1 MDTNEPDPLVELLHA
16 PGDFHWRRWLL
27 HPIMTHRII
36 DALRHV
42 RDAGP
47 VIRSFA
53 DRDTERVWRRESV
66 PRLDTRIHR
75 AANRKLRMLDA
86 AVTLDALRVPP
97 GNRLE
102 ALKGD
107 RKGRHSIRVN
117 DQWRITFRWTDA
129 GPEDVLIEDY
139 H

>member
-1 MDTNEPDPLVELLHA
+1 MVIDGQPRQMRIGDGTWSSSEL
-16 PGDFHWRRWLL
+16 
-27 HPIMTHRII
+27 TCSVI
-36 DALRHV
+36 DATRYINH
-42 RDAGP
+42 AGE

-53 DRDTERVWRRESV
+53 DGETERVWLRETV
-66 PRLDTRIHR
+66 PRLDPRIHR
-75 AANRKLRMLDA
+75 VANRKLRMLDA
-86 AVTLDALRVPP
+86 ASTLDSLRVPP

-107 RKGRHSIRVN
+107 RKGRHSVRVN
-117 DQWRITFRWTDA
+117 DQWRITFRWTDG

>member
-1 MDTNEPDPLVELLHA
+1 M
-16 PGDFHWRRWLL
+16 
-27 HPIMTHRII
+27 
-36 DALRHV
+36 
-42 RDAGP
+42 
-47 VIRSFA
+47 
-53 DRDTERVWRRESV
+53 
-66 PRLDTRIHR
+66 
-75 AANRKLRMLDA
+75 
-86 AVTLDALRVPP
+86 LRVPP

-117 DQWRITFRWTDA
+117 DQWRITFRWTDV